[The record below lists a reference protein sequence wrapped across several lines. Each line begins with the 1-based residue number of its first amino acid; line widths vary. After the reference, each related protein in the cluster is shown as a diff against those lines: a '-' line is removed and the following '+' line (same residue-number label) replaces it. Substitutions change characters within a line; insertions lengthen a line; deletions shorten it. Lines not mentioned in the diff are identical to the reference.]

1 MILGQDFLTGLGVPK
16 IWVFKRREKIQIICQ
31 TLQLHPLVFY
41 YVQTRVDFFFWI
53 NPADT
58 YILHDTHL
66 LEW

>member
-41 YVQTRVDFFFWI
+41 YVQTRVDFF
-53 NPADT
+53 
-58 YILHDTHL
+58 
-66 LEW
+66 E